1 MAQPLTREDILRLSE
16 VNTSENIGKMSQSII
31 TLEKSIE
38 KIDDRVRTLE
48 LSQAILK
55 TKIGFMATTA
65 GILSSIATAVAIH
78 FIKESF
84 KNTLPGA

>member
-48 LSQAILK
+48 LNQAILK